1 MDKNDFDIDFDF
13 DKEYGLGEDD
23 LSGQASDDTQ
33 GAGQDFDLSQFEDD
47 GSGGDQFQDFDMDD
61 EEFAKLMEEDPGQM
75 DADQDYS
82 ENDAPEED
90 LIFPRRDRQQSQQD
104 DGPEYDGQYDP
115 QQEQGGYDPNYDP
128 EQGYDA
134 QGEYDQ
140 GSYDQ
145 GGYDPNNYDPQQF
158 DQGDY
163 DGQPQKP
170 KKKLTLPKLPKLPK
184 REKKERREPA
194 KPSLV
199 SRFMDW
205 YMEPINRRKNPEPET
220 VDENGRRRRRKR
232 PTRAQII
239 KEAYLPPLF
248 ALIAAVAAGVGMAM
262 NNDTAYVIC
271 IIFIVLTIAADATV
285 MVLSRKLNI
294 PIKYRENYFRF
305 GKNKK
310 DKK

>member
-13 DKEYGLGEDD
+13 DKEYGLDEDD
-23 LSGQASDDTQ
+23 LSGQAGDDTQ
-33 GAGQDFDLSQFEDD
+33 AAGQDFDLSQFEDD

-90 LIFPRRDRQQSQQD
+90 MIFPRRDRQQSQQD

-140 GSYDQ
+140 GGYDQ

-184 REKKERREPA
+184 REK
-194 KPSLV
+194 
-199 SRFMDW
+199 
-205 YMEPINRRKNPEPET
+205 
-220 VDENGRRRRRKR
+220 
-232 PTRAQII
+232 
-239 KEAYLPPLF
+239 
-248 ALIAAVAAGVGMAM
+248 
-262 NNDTAYVIC
+262 
-271 IIFIVLTIAADATV
+271 
-285 MVLSRKLNI
+285 
-294 PIKYRENYFRF
+294 
-305 GKNKK
+305 
-310 DKK
+310 